1 MFCRPRGI
9 CCLGSDC
16 LVTSCWPLKA
26 MEKVV
31 VVRAFL
37 LARKREAM
45 RRVKWRS
52 RQTMKRR
59 TAFTQRQAQE
69 RLIFTF
75 LLAIVSATLQGSAVR
90 SLWCKERSSHWWQ
103 HIVHRSFTAND
114 WNENFRMS
122 HATFLYVCN
131 QLRPFIEK
139 SDTQMRKC
147 IPPERRVAVTLWFL
161 ATNAD
166 YRTIG
171 HLFGISKASVCLVI
185 KEVCAAIVNVLQP
198 RYIKWPTGE
207 SLKTVIQAF
216 QEKNGFPQCAGAV
229 DGTHIPIVSPKHCPA
244 DYYNRKGWHSV
255 IMQGVVDHLGHFTDI
270 YVGWPG

>member
-1 MFCRPRGI
+1 
-9 CCLGSDC
+9 
-16 LVTSCWPLKA
+16 
-26 MEKVV
+26 
-31 VVRAFL
+31 
-37 LARKREAM
+37 
-45 RRVKWRS
+45 
-52 RQTMKRR
+52 MKRR
-59 TAFTQRQAQE
+59 TAFAQRQAQK

-75 LLAIVSATLQGSAVR
+75 LLAVVSATLQGSAVR
-90 SLWCKERSSHWWQ
+90 SLWCKERSSHWWE
-103 HIVHRSFTAND
+103 HIVHRSFTAHD

-166 YRTIG
+166 YRTIC
-171 HLFGISKASVCLVI
+171 HLFRISKASVCLVI

-207 SLKTVIQAF
+207 FENRYPRISGEEWIS
-216 QEKNGFPQCAGAV
+216 AV
-229 DGTHIPIVSPKHCPA
+229 C
-244 DYYNRKGWHSV
+244 RCC
-255 IMQGVVDHLGHFTDI
+255 
-270 YVGWPG
+270 